1 MKQKHQQE
9 NDLISRAALIEFIRN
24 VPIMKKYTNFMTL
37 FIVWVNQQPTAYD
50 LDEVTNKLEEAKLY
64 SAIEIVKGGV
74 K

>member
-1 MKQKHQQE
+1 MKHQQE

-24 VPIMKKYTNFMTL
+24 VPVMKKYKNFMTL
-37 FIVWVNQQPTAYD
+37 FVVWVNQQPTAYD
-50 LDEVTNKLEEAKLY
+50 IDEVTKQLEEAKLY